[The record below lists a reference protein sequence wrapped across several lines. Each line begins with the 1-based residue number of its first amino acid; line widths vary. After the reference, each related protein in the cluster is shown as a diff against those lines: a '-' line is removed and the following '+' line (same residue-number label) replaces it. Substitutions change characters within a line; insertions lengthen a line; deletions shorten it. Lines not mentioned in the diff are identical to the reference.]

1 MVDSMCST
9 ASPEKV
15 TSTMAISTHG
25 GTRET
30 SGESSRSQRRE
41 GRARTSVGGVGARSL
56 LFVALVI
63 AQLAAALRPAGATH
77 RPALLRPPGRLLL
90 VVGTQW
96 APLPAQA
103 LEEQSVH
110 EDGDGRGAL
119 GTGDLIAQSIERAGP
134 FAIKRFL
141 TLVAVNVL
149 YIVPVLTLFY
159 AANERLTAKLEAGWP
174 KTLVQLGF
182 DQLINAPIVI
192 AGFFCAFQLA
202 TAVADA
208 LTGTLA
214 SASRPRRRRRH
225 PPRSSYPSTVVSNWK
240 IWCCRSSSTLR
251 SCRFL
256 RASPSPMPSPS

>member
-1 MVDSMCST
+1 
-9 ASPEKV
+9 
-15 TSTMAISTHG
+15 MA
-25 GTRET
+25 
-30 SGESSRSQRRE
+30 
-41 GRARTSVGGVGARSL
+41 RASL
-56 LFVALVI
+56 LFVALV
-63 AQLAAALRPAGATH
+63 LAPVEALRPAGA
-77 RPALLRPPGRLLL
+77 RPAGRPRSSHLVASSS

-96 APLPAQA
+96 ARYLRA
-103 LEEQSVH
+103 LEEKPMPTKMATAAVLS
-110 EDGDGRGAL
+110 

-149 YIVPVLTLFY
+149 YVVPVLTLFY

-208 LTGTLA
+208 LTGAPLPGLGSLA
-214 SASRPRRRRRH
+214 GAVGTQL
-225 PPRSSYPSTVVSNWK
+225 RSSYLSTVVSNWK
-240 IWCCRSSSTLR
+240 IWVLPQLVNFAFVPVFARVAFANAIALVWNVVLSVI
-251 SCRFL
+251 
-256 RASPSPMPSPS
+256 ANSPA